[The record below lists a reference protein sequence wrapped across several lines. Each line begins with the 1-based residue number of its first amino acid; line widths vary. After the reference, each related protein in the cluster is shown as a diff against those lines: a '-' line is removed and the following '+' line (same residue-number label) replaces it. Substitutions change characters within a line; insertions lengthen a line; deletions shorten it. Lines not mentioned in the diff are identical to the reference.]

1 MTSRDRTVLG
11 VVGLIAALAAFWFLA
26 LGPKRKDASA
36 LGDKVAAAQ
45 LRLDTARTEA
55 TASQAA
61 RTRYAVSYSN
71 VARLGKAVPAD
82 DDVPSLVYQLDS
94 TAKSAG
100 VDFRSIKV
108 ASGPGTT
115 PPPAANAAQ
124 ASAATSDQAGKTG
137 QKPDPS
143 KPSTTTTPNSA
154 APAAATPAG
163 ASAPAQATTA
173 TLPPGATVGAA
184 GFATMPFTFQ
194 FTGSFFKLADF
205 FGQVERYIQ
214 ATAKRVDVT
223 GRLLMIDSISLIAS
237 PTGFPNMAASVGAT
251 TYLLPQ
257 TEGVTAGATPSG
269 PAAGGTQ
276 NVNAGTTTTPPAIP
290 ATVTGVK
297 P

>member
-36 LGDKVAAAQ
+36 IGDQLSAAQ
-45 LRLDTARTEA
+45 VRLTAARTEA
-55 TASQAA
+55 NASQAA

-94 TAKSAG
+94 TAKSTG

-108 ASGPGTT
+108 ASGAGTA
-115 PPPAANAAQ
+115 PAPAATAAQ

-137 QKPDPS
+137 QNKGTTSTPGNAPPS
-143 KPSTTTTPNSA
+143 AA
-154 APAAATPAG
+154 APAS

-173 TLPPGATVGAA
+173 TLPPGATVGSA

-205 FGQVERYIQ
+205 FGRR
-214 ATAKRVDVT
+214 RVFMIGMALFSVASLA
-223 GRLLMIDSISLIAS
+223 GGLVMIDGISLIAS
-237 PTGFPNMAASVGAT
+237 PKGFPNMAASVNAT

-269 PAAGGTQ
+269 PAAGATQ
-276 NVNAGTTTTPPAIP
+276 NVNAGTTTTPPATP

>member
-1 MTSRDRTVLG
+1 VTSRDRTVLG

-26 LGPKRKDASA
+26 LGPKRKDAA
-36 LGDKVAAAQ
+36 AIGDKLSAAQ
-45 LRLDTARTEA
+45 VRLDAARTEA

-94 TAKSAG
+94 TAKATG

-108 ASGPGTT
+108 ASGSGTT

-124 ASAATSDQAGKTG
+124 ASAATSDQAGKSG
-137 QKPDPS
+137 QKTDPS
-143 KPSTTTTPNSA
+143 KAGSTTTT
-154 APAAATPAG
+154 TPVG

-173 TLPPGATVGAA
+173 TLPPGATVGTA
-184 GFATMPFTFQ
+184 GFATMPFSFE

-205 FGQVERYIQ
+205 FGHVERYIR
-214 ATAKRVDVT
+214 ASAKRVDVT
-223 GRLLMIDSISLIAS
+223 GRLLMIDGISLKAS
-237 PTGFPNMAASVGAT
+237 PTGFPSMSASVSAT

-257 TEGVTAGATPSG
+257 SEGVTAGATPSG
-269 PAAGGTQ
+269 PAAGTQ
-276 NVNAGTTTTPPAIP
+276 NVNAGTTTTPPVVP
-290 ATVTGVK
+290 ATATGVK

>member
-36 LGDKVAAAQ
+36 IGDQLSAAQ
-45 LRLDTARTEA
+45 VRLTAARTEA
-55 TASQAA
+55 NASQAA

-94 TAKSAG
+94 TAKSTG

-108 ASGPGTT
+108 ASGAGTA
-115 PPPAANAAQ
+115 PAPAATAAQ

-137 QKPDPS
+137 QNKGTTSTPGNAPPS
-143 KPSTTTTPNSA
+143 AA
-154 APAAATPAG
+154 APAS

-173 TLPPGATVGAA
+173 TLPPGATVGSA

-205 FGQVERYIQ
+205 FGRVERYIR
-214 ATAKRVDVT
+214 ANAKRVDVT
-223 GRLLMIDSISLIAS
+223 GRLLMIDGISLIAS
-237 PTGFPNMAASVGAT
+237 PKGFPNMAASVNAT

-276 NVNAGTTTTPPAIP
+276 NVNAGTTTTPPATP